1 MLPNIESL
9 QSLHE
14 DEIHR
19 IRDIYVPMVADDDGK
34 RFALKLQSAIAY
46 TGDPMAK
53 RLFVPDNSKLM
64 DRLLQIAEVVDGKIQ
79 DGKTRFR
86 IDAGGMS
93 FRAQVGHNAKSADLQ
108 LRALP
113 ADVPSLNELSMD
125 PAWRRLMVDESLFG
139 GGLILISAPH
149 GQGKTT
155 TASSMVATRLKMFG
169 GMANTYEDPIEL
181 PLQGVWGQGGLC
193 IQRDIRRTEAQHS
206 DPLGYALMD
215 SLRQYPAVG
224 SSTIMFIGEIM
235 DGSAAVEALKAAG
248 NGHLVIA
255 TIHGR
260 GLEAAIRRLV
270 LLCCTQLDGM
280 QESSVRTMISQIL
293 RGVFNQRLVW
303 TLGGSGWSAA
313 RGEGE
318 VLWSDSPESEL
329 AKAVRSGDQER
340 LAEVISDQYARL
352 REDPERYLE
361 SMGVRARANS

>member
-9 QSLHE
+9 APL
-14 DEIHR
+14 DENEVHR
-19 IRDIYVPMVADDDGK
+19 IRDIYVPMVPDDDGR
-34 RFALKLQSAIAY
+34 RFAIKLQSAIAY

-53 RLFVPDNSKLM
+53 RLFVPDNAKLM
-64 DRLLQIAEVVDGKIQ
+64 DRLFKIAEEVDQHIQ

-86 IDAGGMS
+86 VEADDMS
-93 FRAQVGHNAKSADLQ
+93 FRAQVGHNARSADLQ

-113 ADVPSLNELSMD
+113 ADVPSLDELNM
-125 PAWRRLMVDESLFG
+125 PTAWRRLMTDESLFG
-139 GGLILISAPH
+139 GGLVLISAPH

-155 TASSMVATRLKMFG
+155 TASAMVATRLKMFG

-193 IQRDIRRTEAQHS
+193 IQRDIRRSDANPT
-206 DPLGYALMD
+206 DPLGYALTD

-235 DGSAAVEALKAAG
+235 DGPAAVEALKAAG

-260 GLEAAIRRLV
+260 GIEAAIRRLV
-270 LLCCTQLDGM
+270 LLCCTHLDGM
-280 QESSVRTMISQIL
+280 QESSVRTMISQVL

-313 RGEGE
+313 EIEGE
-318 VLWSDSPESEL
+318 VAWSSSPDSGLS
-329 AKAVRSGDQER
+329 KALRRGDNER
-340 LAEVISDQYARL
+340 LADVIADQHEQL
-352 REDPERYLE
+352 SQEPKKFLE
-361 SMGVRARANS
+361 SLGVRAQALG

>member
-9 QSLHE
+9 QPLQE

-19 IRDIYVPMVADDDGK
+19 IRDIYVPMVADDDGR
-34 RFALKLQSAIAY
+34 RFGLKLKSAIAY

-53 RLFVPDNSKLM
+53 RLFVPENSRLM
-64 DRLLQIAEVVDGKIQ
+64 DRLLQIAEVVDANIQ
-79 DGKTRFR
+79 EGKTRFR
-86 IDAGGMS
+86 IDAAGMR
-93 FRAQVGHNAKSADLQ
+93 FRAQVGHNARSADLQ

-113 ADVPSLNELSMD
+113 SDVPLLSDLNMD
-125 PAWRRLMVDESLFG
+125 PAWRRLMIDESLFG

-155 TASSMVATRLKMFG
+155 TASAMVATRLKMFG

-193 IQRDIRRTEAQHS
+193 IQRDIRRADADPS

-235 DGSAAVEALKAAG
+235 DGAAAVEALKAAG

-260 GLEAAIRRLV
+260 GIEAAIRRLV

-303 TLGGSGWSAA
+303 TLGGSGWSSAQV
-313 RGEGE
+313 EGE
-318 VLWSDSPESEL
+318 VAWSSSPESSL
-329 AKAVRSGDQER
+329 AKALRRGDTER
-340 LAEVISDQYARL
+340 LSEVIADQHEQL
-352 REDPERYLE
+352 TENPKKFLE
-361 SMGVRARANS
+361 SVGVRAQALS